1 MYIDRR
7 PTMPLLAARGFSLI
21 ELVFFIVVVGI
32 GISGVLS
39 VMNITNLRSADPMV
53 RKQAISIAES
63 LLEEINL
70 QPFTFCAIGDLN
82 QRTATNTSEC
92 AEQPPRS
99 LGPVSGQARSSIL
112 MPFLQVG
119 DYAGFTLRNGITAI
133 TGEAI
138 PQLAAYAAQVDISNA
153 AGPDSIF
160 PDLPAGAVLRITVNV
175 TGAGSARLTG
185 YRFRYDPNGS
195 P

>member
-1 MYIDRR
+1 MYIERQ
-7 PTMPLLAARGFSLI
+7 PKMLVAAARGFSLI

-32 GISGVLS
+32 GIAGVLS
-39 VMNITNLRSADPMV
+39 VMNITNLRSADPMA

-70 QPFTFCAIGDLN
+70 QPFTLCAIGDLN
-82 QRTATNTSEC
+82 QGTAKSASDC
-92 AEQPPRS
+92 ADQPPRS
-99 LGPVSGQARSSIL
+99 LGPLAGQSRSSSL

-119 DYAGFTLRNGITAI
+119 DYAGFTMRNGITAI

-138 PQLAAYAAQVDISNA
+138 PQLAAYDAQVDIINA
-153 AGPDSIF
+153 AGPDSLF
-160 PDLPAGAVLRITVNV
+160 PDLPTGAVLRVTVNV
-175 TGAGSARLTG
+175 TGAGSASLTG